1 MGPLSGA
8 SLAAFYAFVAL
19 PDASL
24 AAFYAPVAQMGGPVI
39 PKLIQLTHFT
49 HVLFILCAF
58 WVKQPAKCGHP
69 CASTRHLCA
78 QNLPLCSAAVLSK
91 LPFLLESRFSVDSRR
106 APLIDPSSDCTTNI
120 CLERYSY
127 ALGGGWV

>member
-24 AAFYAPVAQMGGPVI
+24 AAFYAFVAQMGGPVA
-39 PKLIQLTHFT
+39 PKPIQLTHFT
-49 HVLFILCAF
+49 QLLCTLSAL
-58 WVKQPAKCGHP
+58 WANPTPKCGHP
-69 CASTRHLCA
+69 CASNMHLCA
-78 QNLPLCSAAVLSK
+78 QNLPLCSAAVLSAAIV
-91 LPFLLESRFSVDSRR
+91 SQIIFSADPRQ
-106 APLIDPSSDCTTNI
+106 ATLMEPSSDCNTNI